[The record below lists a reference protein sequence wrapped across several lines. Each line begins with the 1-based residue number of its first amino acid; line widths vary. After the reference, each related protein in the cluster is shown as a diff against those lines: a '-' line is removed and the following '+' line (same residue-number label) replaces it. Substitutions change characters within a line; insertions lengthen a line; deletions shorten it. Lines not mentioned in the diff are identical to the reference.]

1 MKTLIYL
8 ATPYSHPD
16 PDVRVARFNAV
27 NKVAA
32 NLMSAGWHIYS
43 PISHTHPIAIA
54 GELPTGWEYW
64 QAYDEA
70 ILKECRELRVLML
83 PGWEQSKGVAGEVAI
98 AQRLGIPTSYL
109 EPSEFEL

>member
-8 ATPYSHPD
+8 AVPYSHPD

-27 NKVAA
+27 NRVAA
-32 NLMSAGWHIYS
+32 KLMNAGWHIYS

-54 GELPTGWEYW
+54 GELPTGWEFW

-70 ILKECRELRVLML
+70 ILKECRELRILQL
-83 PGWEQSKGVAGEVAI
+83 SGWEESKGVKGETEI
-98 AQRLGIPTSYL
+98 ALRLGIPISYL
-109 EPSEFEL
+109 EPAEFDL